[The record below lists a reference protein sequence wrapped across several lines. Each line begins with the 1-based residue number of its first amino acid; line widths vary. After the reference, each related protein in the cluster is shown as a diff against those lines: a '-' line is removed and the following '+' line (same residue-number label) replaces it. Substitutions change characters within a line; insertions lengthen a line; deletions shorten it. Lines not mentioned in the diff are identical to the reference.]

1 MKSVFYREI
10 TGIYM
15 RVPAAL
21 LVVSLTCA
29 LLAVAAGGVVA
40 APGDQSVDFDGSPA
54 SESLQTVQET
64 EEVNESV
71 RQTLQIQ
78 LTGDGHAEW
87 TVTTE
92 YKLEDDDDR
101 ESFEQLVED
110 LQDGEDDDVG
120 YSADT
125 FRPYAAEAS
134 TATGRDMEIRD
145 EAWDGTVED
154 DTGTLRLSF
163 TWTNFAAVD
172 GDRTELGDVFQTPD
186 DETWLP
192 DLNDEQ
198 RLVIVAPDGYA
209 VDGFSLDAPPDDGFE
224 DRSAQWTGPVSFEPN
239 DIQISYVQTGGPQTP
254 ATGDSGLSSMA
265 LIGGGIGLLVLVVLV
280 AAVVLVN
287 RPEKRDQVENLLPGV
302 ITGVGETDDE
312 GVADSPPDEARE
324 QRDEPPVATENT
336 DDTTGE
342 EEEVDPDLL
351 SDEERVL
358 RLIEQNGGRMK
369 QANIVT
375 ETGWSNAK
383 VSQLLS
389 AMDEEDRI
397 NKLRIGRENL
407 ISLPDMDPA
416 DSEQ

>member
-1 MKSVFYREI
+1 
-10 TGIYM
+10 M
-15 RVPAAL
+15 RIPAAL

-40 APGDQSVDFDGSPA
+40 APNDRSVALDGSAA

-64 EEVNESV
+64 DDVNESV

-92 YKLEDDDDR
+92 YELEDEGDQ
-101 ESFEQLVED
+101 EAFEQLVED
-110 LQDGEDDDVG
+110 LRDGDDDDVG

-125 FRPYAAEAS
+125 FRPYATEAS
-134 TATGRDMEIRD
+134 AATGRDMEIRD
-145 EAWDGTVED
+145 ETWDGTVED

-172 GDRTELGDVFQTPD
+172 GDRTELGDVFQTTD

-198 RLVIVAPDGYA
+198 RLIIIAPDGYA
-209 VDGFSLDAPPDDGFE
+209 VDGFSLDTPPDDGFE
-224 DRSAQWTGPVSFEPN
+224 DRTAQWTGPVTFGAN
-239 DIQISYVQTGGPQTP
+239 DIRITYVQTGGSQPP
-254 ATGDSGLSSMA
+254 GTGSNGLSSMA
-265 LIGGGIGLLVLVVLV
+265 LIGGGVGVLLLVALV
-280 AAVVLVN
+280 AAVLLVN
-287 RPEKRDQVENLLPGV
+287 RPEKRDQVESALPGAV
-302 ITGVGETDDE
+302 TGIGSQDE
-312 GVADSPPDEARE
+312 ESVADLPPNEESKQAGE
-324 QRDEPPVATENT
+324 EPVMTDSSDDAT
-336 DDTTGE
+336 
-342 EEEVDPDLL
+342 EEEVDPELL

-407 ISLPDMDPA
+407 ISLPDQDPA
-416 DSEQ
+416 DPEP

>member
-10 TGIYM
+10 TRHYM

-40 APGDQSVDFDGSPA
+40 APDDPTLDVDDGPVI
-54 SESLQTVQET
+54 ETTQLLQQTDDA
-64 EEVNESV
+64 NESV

-87 TVTTE
+87 TITTRYE
-92 YKLEDDDDR
+92 LEDEGDQ
-101 ESFEQLVED
+101 EAFEQLVED
-110 LQDGEDDDVG
+110 LQEGESDDVG

-125 FRPYAAEAS
+125 FRPYATEAS
-134 TATGRDMEIRD
+134 AATDRPMEIRN
-145 EAWDGTVED
+145 ETWEGTVED

-172 GDRTELGDVFQTPD
+172 DDRVELGDVFQTTD

-209 VDGFSLDAPPDDGFE
+209 VDGFSLDTPPDDGFE
-224 DRSAQWTGPVSFEPN
+224 DRTAQWTGPVTFEAN
-239 DIQISYVQTGGPQTP
+239 DIRISYVQTGGSQTP
-254 ATGDSGLSSMA
+254 GAGGNGLSSMA
-265 LIGGGIGLLVLVVLV
+265 LIGGGVGVLVLVALV
-280 AAVVLVN
+280 AAVLLVN
-287 RPEKRDQVENLLPGV
+287 RPEKREQVESVLPGA
-302 ITGVGETDDE
+302 ITGVGEADDE
-312 GVADSPPDEARE
+312 DVADSPPDEGRE
-324 QRDEPPVATENT
+324 QRDEEPVVT
-336 DDTTGE
+336 DSIADET
-342 EEEVDPDLL
+342 EEEVDPELL

-358 RLIEQNGGRMK
+358 RLVEQNGGRMK

-389 AMDEEDRI
+389 AMDDEDRI

-407 ISLPDMDPA
+407 ISLPDQDPA
-416 DSEQ
+416 DAES

>member
-10 TGIYM
+10 TRIYM
-15 RVPAAL
+15 RVSAAL

-29 LLAVAAGGVVA
+29 LLAVASGGAVA
-40 APGDQSVDFDGSPA
+40 ASADRSVALDGSPA
-54 SESLQTVQET
+54 SESLQTVQQT
-64 EEVNESV
+64 DDVNESV
-71 RQTLQIQ
+71 RQTLRIQ

-92 YKLEDDDDR
+92 YDLEDDDDR
-101 ESFEQLVED
+101 EAFEQLVED

-125 FRPYAAEAS
+125 FRPYATEAS
-134 TATGRDMEIRD
+134 AATSRDMEIRD
-145 EAWDGTVED
+145 EEWDGTVED

-172 GDRTELGDVFQTPD
+172 GDRVELGDVFQTTD

-209 VDGFSLDAPPDDGFE
+209 VDGFSLDTPPDDGFE
-224 DRSAQWTGPVSFEPN
+224 DRTAQWTGPVTFEAN
-239 DIQISYVQTGGPQTP
+239 DIRITYVQTGGSQPP
-254 ATGDSGLSSMA
+254 APGDSGLSPIA
-265 LIGGGIGLLVLVVLV
+265 LIGGGVGVLLLVVLV
-280 AAVVLVN
+280 AAVLLVN
-287 RPEKRDQVENLLPGV
+287 RPEKRDQVESALPGA
-302 ITGVGETDDE
+302 ISGWGDTDD
-312 GVADSPPDEARE
+312 GTAADSPPDDGRVQRSE
-324 QRDEPPVATENT
+324 QPVVTDST
-336 DDTTGE
+336 DDAT
-342 EEEVDPDLL
+342 EEEVDPELL

-407 ISLPDMDPA
+407 ISLPDQDPA
-416 DSEQ
+416 DPEP